1 MSELRS
7 LVQSVLVP
15 GFDGSTTPDW
25 LARRLDQGLAGVC
38 WFGQNVTGPE
48 QARQLADELHRA
60 REGVLVLSDEE
71 GGAVSR
77 LEAGRGSSWPGHASL
92 GQLDDVTATNA
103 VAAALGRQVRSAGVG
118 VALSPCV
125 DVNSDS
131 DNAVIGVRSFGS
143 TPELVSRHG
152 TAFVRGLQSSGVAS
166 CAKHFPGHGATR
178 IDSHVDLPYVDAPAA
193 VLRERDIE
201 PFAAVVEAGVR
212 CVMTAHVVF
221 PAFDDQPATMSPILL
236 SLLRDELGFGGV
248 IISDALDMQAISH
261 GVGRGPGAV
270 RALAAGV
277 DLICIGNPS
286 FPSAY
291 DAEAVLGE
299 VVEAVVAAVDDGSL
313 SRERLEQAA
322 ARVADLVTWIATASG
337 GAPPDEPAVGDDSRA
352 VGRDVA
358 RRVVQSKGDVRVD
371 GVPLVIE
378 LDGPV
383 NVAAGRQP
391 SPFVAELRQRHPQL
405 DVISFASE
413 SDVAAVPTGH
423 SPVVVVVGQRRD
435 ADTSAALHAVLAA
448 AGDAVVVYTGLATDD
463 DPGERT
469 VHSFGGGRAMAEAVA
484 DLICGAGAGAQ

>member
-1 MSELRS
+1 VSELRS

-15 GFDGSTTPDW
+15 GFDGTTTPDW

-92 GQLDDVTATNA
+92 GQLDDVTATHA
-103 VAAALGRQVRSAGVG
+103 VAAALGRQVRGAGVD

-125 DVNSDS
+125 DVNSDP
-131 DNAVIGVRSFGS
+131 DNPVIGVRSFGA

-152 TAFVRGLQSSGVAS
+152 AAFVRGLQSSGVAS

-178 IDSHVDLPYVDAPAA
+178 TDSHVDLPYVDAPAA
-193 VLRERDIE
+193 VLREHDIE

-291 DAEAVLGE
+291 DAEAVLDE

-322 ARVADLVTWIATASG
+322 ARVADLATWVA
-337 GAPPDEPAVGDDSRA
+337 APPDEPAVGDDSRA

-371 GVPLVIE
+371 GVHLVIE

-405 DVISFASE
+405 DVISVASE
-413 SDVAAVPTGH
+413 SDAAALPTGQ

-448 AGDAVVVYTGLATDD
+448 DSDAVVVYTGLATHD

-484 DLICGAGAGAQ
+484 DLICGVGAGAR